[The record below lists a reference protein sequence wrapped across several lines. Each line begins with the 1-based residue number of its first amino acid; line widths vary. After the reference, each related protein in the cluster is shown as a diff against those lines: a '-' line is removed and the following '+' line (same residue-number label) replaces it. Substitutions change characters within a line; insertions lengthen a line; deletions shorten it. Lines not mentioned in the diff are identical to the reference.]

1 VLLGGTWDFLFLGEK
16 KKEFTHPEGTPGRQR
31 EHRVEKS
38 EEEIWR
44 GGIVRT
50 RLSSPAAGKGRGTLE
65 FILDLMVDR
74 EPDRAEQVPPL
85 QWTVG
90 VWDNCAVANAKIS
103 SDRMR
108 VTVLGSGTS
117 MGVPTLGCHCVVCE
131 SADAHDKR
139 LRPSLLLSRGEQNV
153 VIDTT
158 PDFRTQALRAGID
171 RLDAVFLTHGHAD
184 HILGFDDLRPYNFK
198 QRAAMPVYGNEETFR
213 ILRRAFAY
221 VFDDK
226 PTLSSIPSVK
236 LHVVKEPFELM
247 GVRFVP
253 VPLVHGEMEVLGY
266 RFGRAAY
273 LTDFSRLPDSSAALL
288 EGLDDLILDAL
299 RDVPHPMHM
308 TVEQSLA
315 LIDRLKPKRA
325 WFTHIAHDL
334 AHAATNERLR
344 KAGYP
349 QVQLAYDGLTFEVR
363 TEARGVGVRPAGGL
377 RVFTSGEAW
386 AETFGEENE
395 EKTRGE
401 TKGAAPTENSTP
413 RAQPGMA
420 VPQEAGRGRGS
431 VIAIGNFDGIHL
443 GHQRVLEF
451 SIGLAKQS
459 RAVATALTFEPPP
472 LKVLRPEAAPPRIS
486 TNEQRVEWFG
496 ALGMEAAVVLPFTME
511 LAKLSPEDFVDEIL
525 VAQLQ
530 VRAVVVGD
538 NFRFGHKQA
547 GSVKLLRELGM
558 RDGFDVIVHE
568 PVVVDGEIV
577 SSTVIRKLIAEGEV
591 TRAARMLGRAFALTG
606 EVVAG
611 TGTGRKFTFPTL
623 NLRPEQELLPA
634 RGVYITRTVLEGE
647 PNSHRS
653 VTNVGMRPTF
663 NGTGLTV
670 ETHLLDYSGNFSPK
684 RIEVRFWKKLREEKK
699 FGGVEELKAQI
710 AKDIARA
717 NGFFSKLRKVRG
729 KRLAGM
735 RE

>member
-1 VLLGGTWDFLFLGEK
+1 MATG
-16 KKEFTHPEGTPGRQR
+16 KET
-31 EHRVEKS
+31 KS
-38 EEEIWR
+38 
-44 GGIVRT
+44 
-50 RLSSPAAGKGRGTLE
+50 
-65 FILDLMVDR
+65 
-74 EPDRAEQVPPL
+74 
-85 QWTVG
+85 
-90 VWDNCAVANAKIS
+90 
-103 SDRMR
+103 R

-117 MGVPTLGCHCVVCE
+117 MGVPTLGCHCAVCE

-139 LRPSLLLSRGEQNV
+139 LRPSLLISRGERNV

-171 RLDAVFLTHGHAD
+171 RLDAVLLTHGHSD
-184 HILGFDDLRPYNFK
+184 HILGFDDLRPYNFR

-213 ILRRAFAY
+213 IVRRAFSY

-226 PTLSSIPSVK
+226 PTLSSIPSVT
-236 LHVVKEPFELM
+236 LNVVKGPFEVM

-273 LTDFSRLPDSSAALL
+273 LTDFSRLPEASAALL

-315 LIDRLKPKRA
+315 LIDKLKPKRA

-334 AHAATNERLR
+334 PHAATNERLR

-349 QVQLAYDGLTFEVR
+349 QVQLAYDGLTFEVE
-363 TEARGVGVRPAGGL
+363 TEARAAEVRTGGGL
-377 RVFTSGEAW
+377 RVFTSGEDW
-386 AETFGEENE
+386 AAAFGREGKGLTQRTQRKNTEDT
-395 EKTRGE
+395 EK
-401 TKGAAPTENSTP
+401 STP
-413 RAQPGMA
+413 RAQRRIA
-420 VPQEAGRGRGS
+420 VPRGAGRGS

-443 GHQRVLEF
+443 GHQRLLEYC
-451 SIGLAKQS
+451 IALARES
-459 RAVATALTFEPPP
+459 GAVATALTFEPPP
-472 LKVLRPEAAPPRIS
+472 LKVLRPEAAPLRIS
-486 TNEQRVEWFG
+486 TNGQRMEWFA

-511 LAKLSPEDFVDEIL
+511 LSRLAPEEFVEEIL
-525 VAQLQ
+525 VRQLQ
-530 VRAVVVGD
+530 VRVVVVGD

-547 GSVKLLRELGM
+547 GDVKFLRELGM

-568 PVVVDGEIV
+568 PVVMDGEIV
-577 SSTVIRKLIAEGEV
+577 SSTAIRKLISQGDV

-606 EVVAG
+606 EVVPG

-634 RGVYITRTVLEGE
+634 KGVYITRTVLEGE
-647 PNSHRS
+647 PSSHRS

-684 RIEVRFWKKLREEKK
+684 KIEVRFWKKLREEKK
-699 FGGVEELKAQI
+699 FAGPEELRAQI
-710 AKDIARA
+710 GKDIAKA
-717 NGFFSKLRKVRG
+717 NGFFARLRKMRA
-729 KRLAGM
+729 KRLAGA
-735 RE
+735 RD

>member
-1 VLLGGTWDFLFLGEK
+1 MSSE
-16 KKEFTHPEGTPGRQR
+16 
-31 EHRVEKS
+31 RV
-38 EEEIWR
+38 
-44 GGIVRT
+44 
-50 RLSSPAAGKGRGTLE
+50 
-65 FILDLMVDR
+65 
-74 EPDRAEQVPPL
+74 
-85 QWTVG
+85 
-90 VWDNCAVANAKIS
+90 
-103 SDRMR
+103 R

-117 MGVPTLGCHCVVCE
+117 MGVPTLGCHCAVCE

-158 PDFRTQALRAGID
+158 PDFRTQALRAGVD
-171 RLDAVFLTHGHAD
+171 RLDAVLLTHGHAD

-213 ILRRAFAY
+213 IVRRAFSY

-226 PTLSSIPSVK
+226 PTLSSIPSVT
-236 LHVVKEPFELM
+236 LHAVKGPFEVM

-273 LTDFSRLPDSSAALL
+273 LTDFSRLPEASAALL

-315 LIDRLKPKRA
+315 LIEKLKPKRA

-334 AHAATNERLR
+334 PHAATNERLG

-349 QVQLAYDGLTFEVR
+349 QVQLAYDGLTFEVE
-363 TEARGVGVRPAGGL
+363 TEARGVEVRAGGGL
-377 RVFTSGEAW
+377 RVFSSAEEWALAFGGERPA
-386 AETFGEENE
+386 
-395 EKTRGE
+395 KTRSDLTQSSLRE
-401 TKGAAPTENSTP
+401 SAENAEKNTP
-413 RAQPGMA
+413 RAQRGIA
-420 VPQEAGRGRGS
+420 VPREREPARGS

-443 GHQRVLEF
+443 GHQRLLEYC
-451 SIGLAKQS
+451 IGLARES
-459 RAVATALTFEPPP
+459 GAVATALTFEPPP
-472 LKVLRPEAAPPRIS
+472 LKVLRPEAAPLRIS
-486 TNEQRVEWFG
+486 TNEQRMEWFA

-511 LAKLSPEDFVDEIL
+511 LSRLAPEDFVDEIL
-525 VAQLQ
+525 VRQLQ

-538 NFRFGHKQA
+538 NFRFGHRQA
-547 GSVKLLRELGM
+547 GDVKFLRELGM

-568 PVVVDGEIV
+568 PVVMDGEIV
-577 SSTVIRKLIAEGEV
+577 SSTVIRKLIAEGSV

-634 RGVYITRTVLEGE
+634 RGVYITRTMLEGE
-647 PNSHRS
+647 PSSHRS

-699 FGGVEELKAQI
+699 FGGPEELRAQI
-710 AKDIARA
+710 GKDIARA
-717 NGFFSKLRKVRG
+717 NGFFARLRKMRA
-729 KRLAGM
+729 KRMAAT
-735 RE
+735 RD